1 MSLKPKK
8 NAQKSNNIVG
18 ERLKMLRKQRGLT
31 QEGLAEA
38 IATMPNSRRTRCSAV
53 QIGYLENGRR
63 RMSLEFCALF
73 ADFFGVRREYLLGTS
88 DAATYAEA
96 AAAPVIAEGDR
107 LLHLENVLDAVLG
120 VNGYRKRLNENV
132 IDPND
137 PAAVAALVHDQIPNA
152 FIIEAKDGEPLGFFS
167 RNEMLHL
174 AEDFDDFLQLKLQ
187 RAFERGGQNNG
198 RI

>member
-1 MSLKPKK
+1 
-8 NAQKSNNIVG
+8 
-18 ERLKMLRKQRGLT
+18 MLRKQRGLT

-38 IATMPNSRRTRCSAV
+38 IAAMPSSTRTRCSAV
-53 QIGYLENGRR
+53 QIGYLENGTRKL
-63 RMSLEFCALF
+63 SLEYCGLF

-107 LLHLENVLDAVLG
+107 LLHLENVLDAVLA
-120 VNGYRKRLNENV
+120 VYGYKRRLNENV

-137 PAAVAALVHDQIPNA
+137 PEAVAALVHDKIPNVY
-152 FIIEAKDGEPLGFFS
+152 IIEKMDGEPLGFFS

-174 AEDFDDFLQLKLQ
+174 AEDIDDFLQLKIQ

>member
-1 MSLKPKK
+1 MLLKNKQK
-8 NAQKSNNIVG
+8 AKKSNNKVG

-38 IATMPNSRRTRCSAV
+38 IAFMPNSTRARCSAA

-63 RMSLEFCALF
+63 RLSFEYAALF

-88 DAATYAEA
+88 DVATYAEI
-96 AAAPVIAEGDR
+96 AAAPVITEGDR

-120 VNGYRKRLNENV
+120 FYDFRRRLNENV

-137 PAAVAALVHDQIPNA
+137 PKAIAALVHDKIPNA
-152 FIIEAKDGEPLGFFS
+152 YIIEKIDGEPLGFFS

-174 AEDFDDFLQLKLQ
+174 AEDIDDFLALKLQ
-187 RAFERGGQNNG
+187 RIIEREAEKHG
-198 RI
+198 